1 MIPTNHIR
9 IRRRRPLR
17 LTRATL
23 STRLRRRRHNR
34 ALLRSRATLLPLSA
48 KAADATA
55 LLPRKL
61 SGSRLASNSAVAGLC
76 VAAGLLVRDDVVRGA
91 ALLVG
96 DLLVVL
102 VGLGVLEYDV
112 PCVEEAG
119 EHAETA
125 EADVDERVG
134 ATDALLDPYWRCVS
148 GGSLRD
154 WLCKRRW
161 CLRARD
167 IPPSGGKS
175 TASSIRKQSVP
186 HMLIEMLVLMRQE
199 CVIVGFMSC
208 GVDGGWKCR
217 VTEFCRLS

>member
-48 KAADATA
+48 KTTHATA
-55 LLPRKL
+55 LLARKL
-61 SGSRLASNSAVAGLC
+61 SGSRLTPHGAVARLRM
-76 VAAGLLVRDDVVRGA
+76 AAGLLVRDDVVCGA

-102 VGLGVLEYDV
+102 VGLGVLEDDV
-112 PCVEEAG
+112 PRVEEAG

-134 ATDALLDPYWRCVS
+134 AADALLDPYWR
-148 GGSLRD
+148 
-154 WLCKRRW
+154 
-161 CLRARD
+161 
-167 IPPSGGKS
+167 
-175 TASSIRKQSVP
+175 
-186 HMLIEMLVLMRQE
+186 
-199 CVIVGFMSC
+199 SC
-208 GVDGGWKCR
+208 
-217 VTEFCRLS
+217 